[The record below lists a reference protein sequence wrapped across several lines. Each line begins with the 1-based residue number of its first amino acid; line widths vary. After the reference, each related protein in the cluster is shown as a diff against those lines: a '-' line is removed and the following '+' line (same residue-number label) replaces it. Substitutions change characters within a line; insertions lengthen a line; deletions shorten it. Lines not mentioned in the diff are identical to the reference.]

1 MRDANRRV
9 QRSGHGFIKVG
20 LLAGSLLVGSLA
32 LAMAMRGDDSR
43 DDEEEDSK
51 AAPAEDAVERR
62 PSGTASLLFAP
73 VTSAATAAAAAIS
86 AGTRAVMLASAGGQR
101 NKNKPAEMAGRGV
114 VEISSSGYSDAC
126 NCAFP
131 DTLTFLHA
139 GCAPPWSATR

>member
-1 MRDANRRV
+1 MREANRRV
-9 QRSGHGFIKVG
+9 QRSGHGFIKIG
-20 LLAGSLLVGSLA
+20 LLAAGSLFAGSLA
-32 LAMAMRGDDSR
+32 LMAIRGDDR
-43 DDEEEDSK
+43 RNHDEEGSN

-62 PSGTASLLFAP
+62 PSGTAALLFAP
-73 VTSAATAAAAAIS
+73 AAAAIS